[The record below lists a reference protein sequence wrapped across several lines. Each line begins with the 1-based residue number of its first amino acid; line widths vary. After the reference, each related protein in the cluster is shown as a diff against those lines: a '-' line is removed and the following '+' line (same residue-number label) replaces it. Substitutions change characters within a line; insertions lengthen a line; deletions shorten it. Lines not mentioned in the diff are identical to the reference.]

1 MAKVLIGCRLPHG
14 LKLHHPNPD
23 IHETVTLAGYHS
35 NKLVTRDGHTPAQMW
50 ATTQVDAD
58 FWAAWKT
65 AYSSYK
71 PLRDGNIFEATNEQQ
86 AALKAKDME
95 KQKTGFEG
103 KNPESMGVKKA
114 DDKD

>member
-23 IHETVTLAGYHS
+23 VHETVTLAGYHS
-35 NKLVTRDGHTPAQMW
+35 NKLVTREGRPAQLF

-71 PLRDGNIFEATNEQQ
+71 PLRDGKIFEATNEQQ
-86 AALKAKDME
+86 AALKAKEME
-95 KQKTGFEG
+95 KDKTGFEG
-103 KNPESMGVKKA
+103 MTPEKWGVTKA
-114 DDKD
+114 EQKD